1 MGKLD
6 SLGLK
11 TIGLYLALYSRSY
24 KLLNSFCFLAIH
36 LAETLDMM
44 DHDLTVDTCMSFS
57 DG

>member
-24 KLLNSFCFLAIH
+24 KHFNSFCFLAIH

-44 DHDLTVDTCMSFS
+44 DHDLTVDTCMSF
-57 DG
+57 